1 MRVRT
6 LADTAAP
13 LTVASSV
20 SDRRYQQKLGI
31 DDPQARTGYSFQI
44 ERRYVNRRQAA
55 AFQAILDRLQS
66 LNLIAWSRS
75 LTTIRVVVASDA
87 SNVTVK
93 GP

>member
-1 MRVRT
+1 MAGARSSSARRSR
-6 LADTAAP
+6 
-13 LTVASSV
+13 AS
-20 SDRRYQQKLGI
+20 DGRRYQQELGI

-44 ERRYVNRRQAA
+44 ERRYVPVNRRQAA
-55 AFQAILDRLQS
+55 AFQAMLDRLQS